1 MSLQARAYDATN
13 SGGRTP
19 GSKLLAS
26 SPPLPRPDGGGNP
39 WPCTCVHG
47 PKKTHRPSRHLLR
60 NNRHANHNRDIDHL
74 VNVLQIR
81 REAAT
86 VESRL
91 SSHRPHLWNF
101 RPAHRGRATTGCNC
115 EISTVYPRLH
125 LWKTC
130 KQGHRPP
137 NTNWGI
143 SMPNLSTP

>member
-1 MSLQARAYDATN
+1 MSVHAPNWVAEHLGT
-13 SGGRTP
+13 
-19 GSKLLAS
+19 S
-26 SPPLPRPDGGGNP
+26 SRRPCHPFPTLMVGEP

-47 PKKTHRPSRHLLR
+47 PKKTHRPSRHLLLN

-86 VESRL
+86 VKSRL

-101 RPAHRGRATTGCNC
+101 RPAHRGRASTGCNC

-125 LWKTC
+125 LWKTS

-143 SMPNLSTP
+143 SMIS